1 MMELRG
7 FETPDLFH
15 AIDSRPVWWT
25 SPEPG
30 DWSRA
35 SALDRDFARGLVNS
49 LVISV
54 VVRGIDRLG
63 SHWSDN
69 RTLARFDSRPKTP
82 TSAVCPRTSRTS
94 LIRFSPRCP
103 TPGRKAPTV
112 AQQWTQGRRE
122 TFANDLLNLQTNPA
136 SVNSS
141 KADGDAA
148 TWL

>member
-1 MMELRG
+1 MELRG

-82 TSAVCPRTSRTS
+82 DIGSVPKNVPDVTHQVLSS
-94 LIRFSPRCP
+94 LSDAWQKGPDS
-103 TPGRKAPTV
+103 GPTV
-112 AQQWTQGRRE
+112 DPGPPGDVRERPAEPANQPGQRELQQ
-122 TFANDLLNLQTNPA
+122 
-136 SVNSS
+136 S
-141 KADGDAA
+141 
-148 TWL
+148 